1 MQEAAVSG
9 GASSDWMGAAVDI
22 DDGEN
27 PITEA
32 LCASTNLLQLR
43 IPEATSCSSSSPARL
58 LSIRSV
64 PRAPS
69 FVVPLILLFL
79 YLSVHDLLRSIFSC
93 NRNDFPTIPQIYST
107 CGRKPRKWMHFCCW
121 GVFIS
126 FVLVNLKRFLFPILL
141 IPSPHP
147 VPNVSFQVYAPGFL
161 ERFFESHFVMF
172 QGNAGLKP
180 KEGEITSKPWQ
191 WPINYRVRIPVMP
204 LMAT

>member
-1 MQEAAVSG
+1 
-9 GASSDWMGAAVDI
+9 MGAAVDI

-93 NRNDFPTIPQIYST
+93 NRNDFPTIPQVYST
-107 CGRKPRKWMHFCCW
+107 CGRKPRKWMHFLLL
-121 GVFIS
+121 GSFHFVRPGESKTIFIS
-126 FVLVNLKRFLFPILL
+126 HPPYSLSPSSSERELPGVRTGIPGTFLRVTLC
-141 IPSPHP
+141 H
-147 VPNVSFQVYAPGFL
+147 VPG
-161 ERFFESHFVMF
+161 
-172 QGNAGLKP
+172 
-180 KEGEITSKPWQ
+180 
-191 WPINYRVRIPVMP
+191 
-204 LMAT
+204 